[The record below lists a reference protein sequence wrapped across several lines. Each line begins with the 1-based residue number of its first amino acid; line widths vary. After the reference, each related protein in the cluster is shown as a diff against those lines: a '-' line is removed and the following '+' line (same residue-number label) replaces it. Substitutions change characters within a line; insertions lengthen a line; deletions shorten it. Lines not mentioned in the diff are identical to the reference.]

1 MFIVE
6 ANTNRIGTC
15 KKVGF
20 GGGTLWIH
28 VKGRF
33 WGGTIYIYM
42 YKNTII
48 YDTECGQD
56 PNYAPYHSDSPQRT
70 PEHLSQPRTPPH

>member
-33 WGGTIYIYM
+33 WGGGVPYIYI
-42 YKNTII
+42 
-48 YDTECGQD
+48 
-56 PNYAPYHSDSPQRT
+56 HSCICLFIGMCSRM
-70 PEHLSQPRTPPH
+70 L